1 MLDIIGI
8 AKNGCFKALP
18 NAEELYTNWL
28 IECDGKFVRGRFS
41 RVGKPKTDKQLATHF
56 GLCVEK
62 IRQAMI
68 KKKIRVCKVVPNKK
82 MIHEI
87 LSMSCGGVG
96 PLGEMKRLSQMT
108 RDEACDFFD
117 NIRTW
122 AEGPPLDC
130 YIPAPDP
137 NWRHKE

>member
-1 MLDIIGI
+1 MLEVIGI

-18 NAEELYTNWL
+18 NAEELFTTWL
-28 IECDGKFVRGRFS
+28 IDCDGKFVRGRFS
-41 RVGKPKTDKQLATHF
+41 RVGKPKTDKQLKTHF
-56 GLCVEK
+56 GLCVAK

-68 KKKIRVCKVVPNKK
+68 DKGVTICGVTPNKL

-108 RDEACDFFD
+108 SEEACKYFE
-117 NIRTW
+117 NIREW
-122 AEGPPLDC
+122 AEPPPLCC

-137 NWRHKE
+137 NWRQE